1 MIVAENTVQQTD
13 EGKPPALSLALRVAT
28 DGDDILTATG
38 GELRWFALD
47 GDFVPVGAVFA
58 PFALVQAFV
67 SGLLAGSPDKVVIE
81 TLSGASMELAR
92 LAFALGF
99 DVAVRLPAAARF
111 VTADAAALRWLGG
124 LLSSVGTLLPPEIAE
139 DESLLR
145 DRLPSLP
152 PCAVGQAPLRG
163 VLPREASRFGYEAY
177 AFGRRDHALLYAMQ
191 EGFVEHFRGCGQVLD
206 VGCGT
211 GVFLEVL
218 ARHGLAA
225 AGVERNEVS
234 ARYARS
240 LGHTVFGEDALDYL
254 ATQRGAWDGI
264 YCSHFIEHLPVDA
277 AERLISET
285 AAALRPGGVAVFVF
299 PDPESIRSQLL
310 GFWRDPEHVRFYH
323 PELVATMAEV
333 HGLEVEYDNQATPG
347 RRIVPFSLEP
357 PLPEATEGELDRGG
371 WWSRSLRRMGIAPM
385 AELQRARA
393 RSDALELAVRR
404 LWEVNQTWAWDDNAV
419 LRFRK
424 RGGI

>member
-1 MIVAENTVQQTD
+1 MTEQLH
-13 EGKPPALSLALRVAT
+13 EELRVGIEDEVRDRFRKAA
-28 DGDDILTATG
+28 DDPRGHFAYPTG
-38 GELRWFALD
+38 RA
-47 GDFVPVGAVFA
+47 
-58 PFALVQAFV
+58 
-67 SGLLAGSPDKVVIE
+67 GLLALGYAAE
-81 TLSGASMELAR
+81 MLGALPE
-92 LAFALGF
+92 
-99 DVAVRLPAAARF
+99 AVQHFYCGVGNPFEAGLPAA
-111 VTADAAALRWLGG
+111 G
-124 LLSSVGTLLPPEIAE
+124 E
-139 DESLLR
+139 
-145 DRLPSLP
+145 
-152 PCAVGQAPLRG
+152 
-163 VLPREASRFGYEAY
+163 
-177 AFGRRDHALLYAMQ
+177 
-191 EGFVEHFRGCGQVLD
+191 QVLD

-240 LGHTVFGEDALDYL
+240 LGHTVIGEDALDYL

-333 HGLEVEYDNQATPG
+333 HGLEVEYDNQSTPG

-357 PLPEATEGELDRGG
+357 PLPEATEGEPDGGG
-371 WWSRSLRRMGIAPM
+371 WWSRSLRRLGIAPM

-393 RSDALELAVRR
+393 RSDTLELAVRR